1 MMLKLVKLKGNNLNM
16 IYNDKHV
23 TTKELKR
30 LSAKSFTARLKRA
43 NLATKAYID
52 DFANKKDFD

>member
-1 MMLKLVKLKGNNLNM
+1 MMLKLVKLKRSNLNI
-16 IYNDKHV
+16 IYNDKQV

-30 LSAKSFTARLKRA
+30 LSVKTVTARSKQA
-43 NLATKAYID
+43 NLVTKAYID

>member
-1 MMLKLVKLKGNNLNM
+1 MMPKLVKLKRSNLNI
-16 IYNDKHV
+16 IYNDKQV

-30 LSAKSFTARLKRA
+30 LSVKTFTARSKQA

-52 DFANKKDFD
+52 DFANKKDFN